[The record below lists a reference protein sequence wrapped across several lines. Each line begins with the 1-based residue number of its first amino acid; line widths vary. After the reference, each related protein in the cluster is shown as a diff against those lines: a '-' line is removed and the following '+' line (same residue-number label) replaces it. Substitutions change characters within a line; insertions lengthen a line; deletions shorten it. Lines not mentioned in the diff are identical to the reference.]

1 MKCPHCHKKLKMLS
15 IFSGRCNG
23 CHIDFKEFQKKKH
36 NIFTFINIVIALLV
50 YTIVKNIFDYFSI
63 NSIASE
69 MISFGSGLMVL
80 CIFQYLLMLKIIK
93 NIK

>member
-1 MKCPHCHKKLKMLS
+1 MLS
-15 IFSGRCNG
+15 IFSGRCNS